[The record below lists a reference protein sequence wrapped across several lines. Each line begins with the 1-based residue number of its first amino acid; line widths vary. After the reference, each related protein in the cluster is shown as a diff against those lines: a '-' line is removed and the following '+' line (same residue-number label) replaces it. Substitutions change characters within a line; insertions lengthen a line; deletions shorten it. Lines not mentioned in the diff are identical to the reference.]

1 MLSRIFMNMFLN
13 LNWDTQMDK
22 NEYTGEI
29 RAEEYLKLELFQ
41 NLWNVHLLFIK
52 EISTRPAICGSL

>member
-41 NLWNVHLLFIK
+41 NL
-52 EISTRPAICGSL
+52 